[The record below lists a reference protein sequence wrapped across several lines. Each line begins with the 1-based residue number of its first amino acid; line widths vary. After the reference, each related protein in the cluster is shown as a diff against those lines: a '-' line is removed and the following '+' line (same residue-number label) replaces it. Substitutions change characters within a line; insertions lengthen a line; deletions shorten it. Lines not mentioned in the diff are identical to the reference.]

1 MPVAARAIAR
11 LAGEGTRMTDKD
23 VEQFMGSQA
32 VSDSLKRVYQRAVDG
47 TMTEEDK
54 AVMTDAIKKMQEVE
68 SGIISET
75 RDNLATRY
83 GAIDENL
90 STKEDILE
98 ILSVS
103 NYGSSPKE
111 SKAAPKL
118 NLNQKVMKHPKTGK
132 RYIVDKTTNQIVG
145 EYK

>member
-1 MPVAARAIAR
+1 
-11 LAGEGTRMTDKD
+11 
-23 VEQFMGSQA
+23 
-32 VSDSLKRVYQRAVDG
+32 
-47 TMTEEDK
+47 MTEEDK